1 MHEITYVGTTSWKV
15 VRSTAG
21 LDPSRYLGVRLAIP
35 PDERPPGD
43 WFDLVIAGTQ
53 PEVRWTMVAV
63 DGRPAAPRR
72 RESLLRRLAERGG
85 RRVGD
90 GTRGSD
96 AQDWSRSRL
105 RYEPAPGK
113 VAAASPRRRLE
124 AEGCRPVGT
133 DGHPAGDPRLHPVG

>member
-15 VRSTAG
+15 VRTTVG
-21 LDPSRYLGVRLAIP
+21 LDPTRYLGVRLAVP

-43 WFDLVIAGTQ
+43 WFELAIAGAN
-53 PEVRWTMVAV
+53 PELRWTMVAV
-63 DGRPAAPRR
+63 DGRPPLPRR

-85 RRVGD
+85 RREGA
-90 GTRGSD
+90 RGFD

-113 VAAASPRRRLE
+113 EAAASPRRRLG
-124 AEGCRPVGT
+124 AEGYRSDGT
-133 DGHPAGDPRLHPVG
+133 DGHPAGSPRFDAVL